1 VDGEWRQH
9 NDPVRPGPV
18 LARRDLSRADDGRQ
32 DAALA
37 EIGDEV
43 QAGFDLATGP
53 LFKAVLLRRGG
64 GQRPLLFLVAHH
76 LVMDGVSWRI
86 LLDDLD
92 RAYRQAVRGESVDL
106 GARTTSY
113 RDWSTRLA
121 EYVAGGGLD
130 HEVEHWSGALEGCAL
145 PVDHSGTAAAED
157 EERVVSV
164 ALDVEDTDALLRAA
178 PTAYRTRVNDVLL
191 AALAWA
197 LSRWTGRRT
206 VSVDLEGHGREE
218 VLDGVDL
225 SRTVG
230 WFTTIFPV
238 ALTVPD
244 GQPPWRDLVRS
255 VRRQLRA
262 VPGNGFGFGALRY
275 LGPAEVRQRLANS
288 GQAPQISFNYLG
300 QWDGTAG
307 ESGLYRAAHESIGAD
322 HDPTDRGPHLL
333 EVVGSVQ
340 GGRLELSWHYRPDRH
355 ERSTVA
361 AVAGELADA
370 LRAIAQDCREPR

>member
-1 VDGEWRQH
+1 
-9 NDPVRPGPV
+9 
-18 LARRDLSRADDGRQ
+18 
-32 DAALA
+32 
-37 EIGDEV
+37 
-43 QAGFDLATGP
+43 
-53 LFKAVLLRRGG
+53 
-64 GQRPLLFLVAHH
+64 
-76 LVMDGVSWRI
+76 
-86 LLDDLD
+86 
-92 RAYRQAVRGESVDL
+92 
-106 GARTTSY
+106 
-113 RDWSTRLA
+113 
-121 EYVAGGGLD
+121 
-130 HEVEHWSGALEGCAL
+130 
-145 PVDHSGTAAAED
+145 
-157 EERVVSV
+157 
-164 ALDVEDTDALLRAA
+164 
-178 PTAYRTRVNDVLL
+178 
-191 AALAWA
+191 
-197 LSRWTGRRT
+197 